1 MTPRRAILTPTRG
14 PRLVPG
20 ALIISAL
27 LTGCAG
33 EPRLDCLELPHAADC
48 PAPDAAPPPSTP
60 RRLVDRQIAWAGPAP
75 APALHLTTGR
85 LTHPRG
91 WTLTTTLHVL
101 APGADR

>member
-1 MTPRRAILTPTRG
+1 MTPPRALHTPTRG
-14 PRLVPG
+14 ARRLPG
-20 ALIISAL
+20 ALTISAL
-27 LTGCAG
+27 LTACAG

-60 RRLVDRQIAWAGPAP
+60 RHLVERHIAWAGPAN

-85 LTHPRG
+85 LTHARG

-101 APGADR
+101 APGVDR